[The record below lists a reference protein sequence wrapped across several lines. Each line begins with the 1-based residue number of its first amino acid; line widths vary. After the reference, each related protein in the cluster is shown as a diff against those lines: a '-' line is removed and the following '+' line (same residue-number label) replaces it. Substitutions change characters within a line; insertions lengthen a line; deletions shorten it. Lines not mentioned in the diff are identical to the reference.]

1 MRRRRYLIQSTI
13 VLGIALVLSSNV
25 STAQEAKLPRVGV
38 ILNDGPGPVF
48 DTLRQGFVQLGYV
61 EGRNIVIEGRF
72 AHGQLDRVPGLA
84 AELVALNVDVIV
96 SLGAVGAQAA
106 KKASTTISI
115 VFVGAIDPIAIGF
128 AATLERPGGNVT
140 GITSFDPKQATK
152 QFEMLK
158 EVIPKLARV
167 AILSDEDIP
176 RADGWNPLEKA
187 NDATAR
193 ALGLRPQWLKVKG
206 PTPDLEGAF
215 KAMKDEGADALV
227 VLDVPVP
234 IIHQKRIAELATEYR
249 LPTMFVGGR
258 RMSEAGGLIAFG
270 TGLLDTFPRIPAY
283 VDKILKGAKP
293 GELPV
298 EVLTRH
304 VLIINL
310 KTARDIGVTMPSE
323 LLKRADQ
330 VIE

>member
-1 MRRRRYLIQSTI
+1 MRRPRFLGPSTI
-13 VLGIALVLSSNV
+13 VLGLALLWLNF
-25 STAQEAKLPRVGV
+25 STAQEPKLPRVGV

-48 DTLRQGFVQLGYV
+48 DTLRQGFAQLGYV

-72 AHGQLDRVPGLA
+72 AHGQLDRVPALTT
-84 AELVALNVDVIV
+84 ELVGLNVDVIV

-106 KKASTTISI
+106 KKASTTIPI

-128 AATLERPGGNVT
+128 ATTLGRPGGNVT
-140 GITSFDPKQATK
+140 GITSFDPKQAIK
-152 QFEMLK
+152 QFELLR

-187 NDATAR
+187 NDAAAR
-193 ALGLRPQWLKVKG
+193 ALGLGPQWLKVKG
-206 PTPDLEGAF
+206 PTPDLEGVF
-215 KAMKDEGADALV
+215 KAMKDEGAEALV
-227 VLDVPVP
+227 VHVPVP
-234 IIHQKRIAELATEYR
+234 IIHQKRIAELAAKYR
-249 LPTMFVGGR
+249 LPTMFLGGR
-258 RMSEAGGLIAFG
+258 RMSEAGGLVAFG

-310 KTARDIGVTMPSE
+310 KTALEIGVAMPSE